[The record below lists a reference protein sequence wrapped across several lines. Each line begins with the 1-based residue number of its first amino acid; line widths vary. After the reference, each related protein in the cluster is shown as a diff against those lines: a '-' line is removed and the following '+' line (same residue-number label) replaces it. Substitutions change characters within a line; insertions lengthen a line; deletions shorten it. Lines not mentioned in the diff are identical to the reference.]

1 MRDQYAFDRRQFLT
15 LAGSTT
21 LAAGLGFSPAARAA
35 TPRQS
40 LTVGTRT
47 IEVNGKAATV
57 FGITDTNGRS
67 GLILD
72 AAGGFNVSLTNATDV
87 ATIMHWHGLTP
98 PFGMDGNPLSQQP
111 IAPGASMAY
120 SFDLPRGGT
129 NWMHS
134 HFGLQETQLMAAS
147 LIVREG
153 EPQMQEVVVLLHD
166 FSFTPPEEILAT
178 LKGKGTAVVGSG
190 TAAMDMGTAGSGS
203 AMPGMAMGGMA
214 GMDHSGM
221 TMNGN
226 DGATATPGMN
236 MGGMAMGAMDNM
248 DMDLN
253 DITFDAYLA
262 NDRTLTDPEIVGVD
276 KGDTVLLRIING
288 AASTNFWIDLG
299 QIEGTVKAV
308 DGMPVQPLRG
318 SRFGLAIAQR
328 IDIEVTMPTDGAA
341 VPVLAQREG
350 DIARTGIVLAPSG
363 ATVTKI
369 AAAADTKSA
378 PVLLELERQL
388 VAASPLSAKP
398 VTLQIMA
405 MLTGDM
411 QTYVWGIDGRTFDN
425 RQPLEVSLGDRVE
438 ITMHNMTMMSHPMH
452 LHGHHF
458 QVVGIDGQKISGAMR
473 DTVLVP
479 AMGMVTI
486 QFDADNP
493 GEWPLHC
500 HNLYHMAAGMMT
512 TVKYI

>member
-1 MRDQYAFDRRQFLT
+1 MRDQYAIDRRHFLA

-21 LAAGLGFSPAARAA
+21 LAAGLGVNSAAWAA
-35 TPRQS
+35 SPRQS

-57 FGITDTNGRS
+57 FGITDAKGRS

-72 AAGGFNVSLTNATDV
+72 AAGGFNVSLNNTTDV

-98 PFGMDGNPLSQQP
+98 PFGMDGNPLSQEP
-111 IAPGASMAY
+111 IAPGASMDY
-120 SFDLPRGGT
+120 TFDLPRGGT

-134 HFGLQETQLMAAS
+134 HMGLQETQLMAAP
-147 LIVREG
+147 LIVRDG
-153 EPQMQEVVVLLHD
+153 EPQMQEIVVLLHD

-178 LKGKGTAVVGSG
+178 LKGSGAAVAGSG
-190 TAAMDMGTAGSGS
+190 TATMD
-203 AMPGMAMGGMA
+203 MGGMA

-221 TMNGN
+221 SGN
-226 DGATATPGMN
+226 DSTAAMPGMD
-236 MGGMAMGAMDNM
+236 MGGMAMGAMDIM

-262 NDRTLTDPEIVGVD
+262 NDRTLSDPEIVAVD
-276 KGDTVLLRIING
+276 KGDTVLLRIINA
-288 AASTNFWIDLG
+288 AASTNFWVDLG
-299 QIEGTVKAV
+299 QIEGTVTAV

-318 SRFGLAIAQR
+318 SQFGLTMAQR
-328 IDIEVTMPTDGAA
+328 IDIEVTIPTDGAV

-350 DIARTGIVLAPSG
+350 DTARTGILLAPTG
-363 ATVTKI
+363 ATITKMSET
-369 AAAADTKSA
+369 ADTKSA
-378 PVLLELERQL
+378 PVLLELEQQL
-388 VAASPLSAKP
+388 LAAFPLSAKP
-398 VTLQIMA
+398 VTRQIMA

-411 QTYVWGIDGRTFDN
+411 QAYVWGIDGRTYDN
-425 RQPLEVSLGDRVE
+425 RQPLEVAVGERVE

-458 QVVGIDGQKISGAMR
+458 QVVGLEGQKISGAMR

-479 AMGMVTI
+479 SMGMVTI

-512 TVKYI
+512 TVKYV

>member
-1 MRDQYAFDRRQFLT
+1 MRYQHAIDRRQFLA

-21 LAAGLGFSPAARAA
+21 LAAGLGISPAAWAA
-35 TPRQS
+35 SPRQS
-40 LTVGTRT
+40 LTVGTRI

-57 FGITDTNGRS
+57 FGITDVKGRS
-67 GLILD
+67 GLILE

-111 IAPGASMAY
+111 IAPGASMDF

-134 HFGLQETQLMAAS
+134 HMGLQETQLMAAP

-166 FSFTPPEEILAT
+166 FSFTPPEETLAT
-178 LKGKGTAVVGSG
+178 LKGKGAAVVGSG
-190 TAAMDMGTAGSGS
+190 TA
-203 AMPGMAMGGMA
+203 GMN
-214 GMDHSGM
+214 HSGM
-221 TMNGN
+221 TMNGT
-226 DGATATPGMN
+226 DGATAMPGMN
-236 MGGMAMGAMDNM
+236 MGGMAMGGMGNM

-262 NDRTLTDPEIVGVD
+262 NDRTLTDPEIVAVD

-318 SRFGLAIAQR
+318 SRFGLAMAQR
-328 IDIEVTMPTDGAA
+328 IDIEVTMPIDGAA

-350 DIARTGIVLAPSG
+350 DIARTGIVLAPTG

-369 AAAADTKSA
+369 AAAADTQSA

-388 VAASPLSAKP
+388 LAASPLSAKP
-398 VTLQIMA
+398 VTRQIMA

-411 QTYVWGIDGRTFDN
+411 QAYVWGIDGRTFDN
-425 RQPLEVSLGDRVE
+425 RQPLEVAKGDRVE
-438 ITMHNMTMMSHPMH
+438 ITMHNMSMMSHPMH

-458 QVVGIDGQKISGAMR
+458 QVVGLEGQKVSGAMR

-479 AMGMVTI
+479 SMGMVTI

-512 TVKYI
+512 IVKYV

>member
-1 MRDQYAFDRRQFLT
+1 MRDQHAIDRRQFLA

-21 LAAGLGFSPAARAA
+21 LAAGLGISPAAWAA
-35 TPRQS
+35 SPRQS

-57 FGITDTNGRS
+57 FGITDIKGRS

-72 AAGGFNVSLTNATDV
+72 TAEGFNVSLTNATDV

-111 IAPGASMAY
+111 IAPGASMDF
-120 SFDLPRGGT
+120 SFDLSRGGT

-134 HFGLQETQLMAAS
+134 HMGLQETQLMAAP

-178 LKGKGTAVVGSG
+178 LKGAGAAGVGS
-190 TAAMDMGTAGSGS
+190 
-203 AMPGMAMGGMA
+203 GMA

-221 TMNGN
+221 TMNGT
-226 DGATATPGMN
+226 DGATAMPGMN
-236 MGGMAMGAMDNM
+236 MGSMAMGAMDNM

-262 NDRTLTDPEIVGVD
+262 NDRTLTDPEIVAVD

-318 SRFGLAIAQR
+318 SRFGLAMAQR

-350 DIARTGIVLAPSG
+350 DIARTGIVLAPAG

-369 AAAADTKSA
+369 AAAADTQSA

-388 VAASPLSAKP
+388 VTASPLSAKP
-398 VTLQIMA
+398 VTRQIMA

-411 QTYVWGIDGRTFDN
+411 QAYVWGIDGRTFDN
-425 RQPLEVSLGDRVE
+425 RQPLEVAMGDRVE

-458 QVVGIDGQKISGAMR
+458 QVVGLEGKKVSGAMR

-486 QFDADNP
+486 QFDADNA

-512 TVKYI
+512 TVKYV

>member
-1 MRDQYAFDRRQFLT
+1 MRDQYAIDRRHFLA

-21 LAAGLGFSPAARAA
+21 LAAGLGVNSAAWAA
-35 TPRQS
+35 SSRQS

-57 FGITDTNGRS
+57 FGITDAKGRS

-72 AAGGFNVSLTNATDV
+72 AAGGFNVSLNNTTDV
-87 ATIMHWHGLTP
+87 ATIIHWHGLTP
-98 PFGMDGNPLSQQP
+98 PFGMDGNPLSQEP
-111 IAPGASMAY
+111 IAPGASMDY
-120 SFDLPRGGT
+120 GFDLPRGGT

-134 HFGLQETQLMAAS
+134 HMGLQETQLMAAP
-147 LIVREG
+147 LIVRDG
-153 EPQMQEVVVLLHD
+153 EPQMQEIVVLLHD

-178 LKGKGTAVVGSG
+178 LKRSGAAVAGSG
-190 TAAMDMGTAGSGS
+190 TAAMD
-203 AMPGMAMGGMA
+203 
-214 GMDHSGM
+214 
-221 TMNGN
+221 
-226 DGATATPGMN
+226 

-262 NDRTLTDPEIVGVD
+262 NDRTLSDPEIVAVE
-276 KGDTVLLRIING
+276 KGDTVLLRIINA
-288 AASTNFWIDLG
+288 AASTNFWVDLG
-299 QIEGTVKAV
+299 QIEGNVIAV

-318 SRFGLAIAQR
+318 SQFGLTMAQR
-328 IDIEVTMPTDGAA
+328 IDIEVTIPTDGAV

-350 DIARTGIVLAPSG
+350 DTARTGIVLAPTG
-363 ATVTKI
+363 ATITKMSET
-369 AAAADTKSA
+369 ADTKSA
-378 PVLLELERQL
+378 PVLLEMEQQL
-388 VAASPLSAKP
+388 VAAFPLSVRP
-398 VTLQIMA
+398 VTRQIMA

-411 QTYVWGIDGRTFDN
+411 RTYDN
-425 RQPLEVSLGDRVE
+425 RQPLEVAVGERVE

-458 QVVGIDGQKISGAMR
+458 QVVGLEGQKIFGAMR

-479 AMGMVTI
+479 SMGMVTI

-512 TVKYI
+512 TVKYV